1 MHVIVYSSQRASA
14 GISPPSLSPL
24 SHPSLTPLSLTPLSK
39 RGSKEGGQK
48 GSDVELDNNETEGKE
63 EEEEE
68 RVGGGEEVEVVVE
81 EELGRERSRKIER
94 KTSDGRTA
102 RNSRK
107 SARC

>member
-1 MHVIVYSSQRASA
+1 M
-14 GISPPSLSPL
+14 
-24 SHPSLTPLSLTPLSK
+24 
-39 RGSKEGGQK
+39 
-48 GSDVELDNNETEGKE
+48 
-63 EEEEE
+63 
-68 RVGGGEEVEVVVE
+68 GGGEEVEVVVEE